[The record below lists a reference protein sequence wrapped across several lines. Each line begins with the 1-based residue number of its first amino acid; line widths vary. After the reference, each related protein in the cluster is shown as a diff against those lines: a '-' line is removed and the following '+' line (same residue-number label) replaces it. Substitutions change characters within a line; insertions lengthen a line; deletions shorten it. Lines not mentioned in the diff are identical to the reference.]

1 MNSFAAH
8 IAPICGCATS
18 MRRTLNAPTI
28 TFSTQNSSRV
38 ENTLQPKNRTP
49 ARGTRFA
56 ATSTR
61 ALGESR
67 KARRSGTGEVKVH
80 HDVEWRRRRQGL
92 AGPAGGEDL
101 AGVSDSTKRLAVVG
115 ISGSPSPTSKSR
127 VLVEYALAQLVA
139 LAALPAEPLLGRGTA
154 ATVITALEAATR
166 AGIIV
171 AGTPVYRATYSGLLK
186 VFFDLLPQDSL
197 IGK

>member
-8 IAPICGCATS
+8 ITPICGCATS

-28 TFSTQNSSRV
+28 TFSTQKSSSV

-67 KARRSGTGEVKVH
+67 KARRFRRGEVKVH
-80 HDVEWRRRRQGL
+80 HDVEGRRRRQGL

-101 AGVSDSTKRLAVVG
+101 AGVRDSTKRLAVVG
-115 ISGSPSPTSKSR
+115 MSGRPAQTSESR
-127 VLVEYALAQLVA
+127 TLVEYALAQ
-139 LAALPAEPLLGRGTA
+139 
-154 ATVITALEAATR
+154 
-166 AGIIV
+166 
-171 AGTPVYRATYSGLLK
+171 
-186 VFFDLLPQDSL
+186 
-197 IGK
+197 